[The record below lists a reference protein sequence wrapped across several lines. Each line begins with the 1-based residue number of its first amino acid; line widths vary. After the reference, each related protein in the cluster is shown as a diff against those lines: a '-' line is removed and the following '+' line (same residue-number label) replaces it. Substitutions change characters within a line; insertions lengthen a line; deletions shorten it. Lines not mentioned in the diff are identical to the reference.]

1 MNILGNFISQFGLLL
16 RAVKVE
22 AHSQHAGTVLGMFW
36 IILGPFL
43 LLSLYAV
50 IYSVIF
56 DIRVPNFTRAEY
68 VLNVF
73 SGLVLFLAFSQ
84 AMATSTTALQ
94 KEAKLVFS
102 NFPAEFI
109 PAKAVMVSYIVL
121 IPATLLVVMGDV
133 VFSKPS
139 WHLLLLP
146 VVALL
151 QLMFSIGL
159 GCVLALLGLV
169 MRDVS
174 FIIQYIVIAMLVV
187 TPIAYTP
194 DMIPASIKPL
204 LYLNPLYYFVSANQH
219 LILMNTLPPL
229 IEVGLGSA
237 LAILMLLVGVML
249 FKRARMAMLDLL

>member
-1 MNILGNFISQFGLLL
+1 MKILDSFISQFSLLL
-16 RAVKVE
+16 RSVKVE
-22 AHSQHAGTVLGMFW
+22 ARAQHAGTVLGMFW

-56 DIRVPNFTRAEY
+56 DIRVPHFSRAEY

-84 AMATSTTALQ
+84 AMATSTNALQ

-109 PAKAVMVSYIVL
+109 PTKAVMVSYIVL
-121 IPATLLVVMGDV
+121 LPATLFVVIGDIA
-133 VFSKPS
+133 FSKPS

-146 VVALL
+146 VVAIV

-159 GCVLALLGLV
+159 GCLLSLLGLV

-174 FIIQYIVIAMLVV
+174 FIIQYLVIAMLVV

-194 DMIPASIKPL
+194 DMVPNSIKPL

-229 IEVGLGSA
+229 IEIVLGTGLSVA
-237 LAILMLLVGVML
+237 MLLIGVAL

>member
-1 MNILGNFISQFGLLL
+1 MKILGSFISQFSLLL
-16 RAVKVE
+16 RSVKVE
-22 AHSQHAGTVLGMFW
+22 ARAQHAGTVLGLFW
-36 IILGPFL
+36 IVLGPFL

-56 DIRVPNFTRAEY
+56 DIRVPNFSRAEY
-68 VLNVF
+68 ILNVF

-84 AMATSTTALQ
+84 GMATSTNALQ

-109 PAKAVMVSYIVL
+109 PTKAVMVSYIVL
-121 IPATLLVVMGDV
+121 VPATLFVVIGDLAL
-133 VFSKPS
+133 SKPS

-146 VVALL
+146 VVAFL
-151 QLMFSIGL
+151 QIMFSIGL
-159 GCVLALLGLV
+159 GCVLSLLGLV

-174 FIIQYIVIAMLVV
+174 FIIQYLVIAMLVV

-194 DMIPASIKPL
+194 DMVPASIKPL

-229 IEVGLGSA
+229 IEILLGTGLSVA
-237 LAILMLLVGVML
+237 MFLLGVAL